1 MATPPQTPP
10 PYYQSRGQWKA
21 QRAAWKMQAKMQ
33 RAAYRASLRNYSRG
47 SLVGPLLLIVIGVVA
62 LLLTMHRIDSAYF
75 WRWYGHYWPLVL
87 IGAGVVLALESL
99 AFSRYSRIRLGGGV
113 VLLGIILAFI
123 GVAAAH
129 HHDINWTAVGDQ
141 LDINGNNLDLAQ
153 VFGDKHEASE
163 QIDHPLPANATV
175 VIQNPRGDVTISA
188 ASGTAAV
195 NQMQLALDK
204 SVYSDSDSKA
214 DARLRALEPLITSAG
229 NVVTVNMP
237 SNDRQVADMTITLPA
252 DAAVQVRSDHGN
264 VTVTGRN
271 APVTATA
278 NNGDIQLSSI
288 VGAVNATMHQGDF
301 SASGVQGDLTVTGR
315 MNDVSLSQVK
325 GASSLQGDFFG
336 TVHLENLNGPVHYH
350 SSRTD
355 IQLAQLAGSL
365 SLDDGDM
372 TLDNV
377 TGPISI
383 ATRDMEIQLR
393 RVSGAVQVH
402 NSNGGIDVSA
412 LAPIAAMSIENKNG
426 SVRVAVPAN
435 AKFSVDATAVNGEVH
450 TAFNLSTH
458 NTDNHSIVS
467 GSVDGGGPLIHI
479 TADSGDITLHKAEVN
494 SNK

>member
-47 SLVGPLLLIVIGVVA
+47 SLVGPLLLIAIGIVA
-62 LLLTMHRIDSAYF
+62 LLLTMRLIDTAYF
-75 WRWYGHYWPLVL
+75 WQWYGHWWPLVL

-99 AFSRYSRIRLGGGV
+99 AFSRYSRIRLSGGV

-129 HHDINWTAVGDQ
+129 HDINWSAVSDQ
-141 LDINGNNLDLAQ
+141 LQINGNNLDLAQ
-153 VFGDKHEASE
+153 MFGDKHEATE

-175 VIQNPRGDVTISA
+175 VIQNPRGDVTIAA
-188 ASGTAAV
+188 ASTGATG

-214 DARLRALEPLITSAG
+214 NERLRALEPLITSAG

-237 SNDRQVADMTITLPA
+237 SNDRQVADMTITVPA

-264 VTVTGRN
+264 VTVTGIN
-271 APVTATA
+271 APVTVSA
-278 NNGDIQLSSI
+278 NNGDMQLSSI
-288 VGAVNATMHQGDF
+288 VGTVNATMHQGDF
-301 SASGVQGDLTVTGR
+301 SASGVQGDLTVSGR
-315 MNDVSLSQVK
+315 MNNVTISLVK
-325 GASSLQGDFFG
+325 GPSSLQGDFFG
-336 TVHLENLNGPVHYH
+336 DVHLENLSGPVHFH

-355 IQLAQLAGSL
+355 IQLAQLAGAL

-372 TLDNV
+372 TLNNV
-377 TGPISI
+377 TGPVAIS
-383 ATRDMEIQLR
+383 TRDMEIQLR
-393 RVSGAVQVH
+393 RVTGQVQVR
-402 NSNGGIDVSA
+402 NSNGGVDVSA
-412 LAPIAAMSIENKNG
+412 LAPVAAMNIENHNG
-426 SVRVAVPAN
+426 SVQVAVPAN

-450 TAFNLSTH
+450 TGFNLSTK
-458 NTDNHSIVS
+458 NGNDHSIVS
-467 GSVDGGGPLIHI
+467 GSVGGGGPLIHI
-479 TADSGDITLHKAEVN
+479 TTNSGDITLHKADAN
-494 SNK
+494 GQ